1 MSKDPSARV
10 GRWFRERIYWPRT
23 SIGSVAEEGPVH
35 AMGGYARR
43 GSRTG
48 EPEDEEMLQ
57 YPTSHSNLSS
67 LNLGDAPSWYL
78 EGAPP
83 QPTEERAETQS
94 GTERSTVR
102 GGGKDG
108 EAYCERALRAALG
121 DPSNLAP
128 LSPYLPQRAVSP
140 LPLRPS
146 SVGGTP
152 ASAVSQHSPGR
163 VVVRRLIRHVSPL
176 SVVRGSSVGTP
187 ASGSDQLLYR
197 VSPLPVDVE
206 GEGGLSYAC
215 VGARAR
221 SPSPLRRVVS
231 VRGGSPQAA
240 GMRLRSPERAPSS
253 RSLDVSAGGEPG
265 YSGPEERTGSRTIGS
280 SLAAVEAVQWRYGSD
295 SRDYDAAERDG
306 VHGTKGGA
314 LGERPTVRDAASS
327 TAASIG
333 RSPHS
338 YSNPYRRVL
347 AEVPQELVGASEA
360 ELAKD
365 RQQGRPPRATSAA
378 RLPREQWSGEEEE
391 EGLDADRNSVDDVVE
406 ALQDEG
412 EPETLEE
419 LPSTRQA
426 SPRQT
431 GQRRESAESLVSNT
445 LGSLSSSEPSILSA
459 VGCGDRPARAVPVTT
474 ETQTDDLGGCRD
486 DGGGVSPGEGVP
498 ARSPAVKAIG
508 HSAPP
513 PAHTPG
519 RHEYKVCTAESVK
532 SGARRT
538 PIYATPGWDERTQ
551 ELREKEARLEL
562 YLVESARRRELL
574 MDSIKKRQ
582 VSSQQRGAT
591 ARELDF
597 GGGSCRGRDQE
608 RSATSSA
615 AVHLYQRSIS
625 APRSMHR
632 RGGFRAALE
641 PVTRDE
647 CQNRDPNVD
656 DHRESRGR
664 ARVEAKRTASRSPV
678 EEAGPSGGVYV
689 AEGLPRQSAKRRRSS
704 WHGDR
709 HVEDGLR
716 RLISTQSPW
725 QLRPNDSEDWPL
737 PGRSSGGPGKRR
749 VEGPSRAATA
759 EIGELHSV
767 LSEVFWWPFA
777 LRRFGVCL
785 TGTGPISFVYFLSS
799 SSVWMDDPPTA
810 EALLLVPLSTEGE
823 GKSWLIRDAET
834 RSIGRKAE
842 CDIVVNADAVSG
854 HHCTVGL
861 NLLSPYARQEQKFVI
876 TVRNIGRSAT
886 FVDGH
891 RLEAAEE
898 DSLGGVE
905 KAVLPEIPRPAYSS
919 ASNAVDK
926 ALSPKQLST
935 AIRKEEEDRSIKLEA
950 TERSLRRARRQLQDY
965 RRMMEKLE
973 RSNLKLKDGN
983 DELTVRVRVLEAMA
997 QTKEIAWLLSR
1008 KPQSFGAKTAPGWK
1022 LRLQGVGILSGR
1034 LPMRAM
1040 RQMLAKH
1047 SAARE
1052 ANQVYGDCQTKNED
1066 LPPQVAECRRP
1077 KDEGDASVPRDDE
1090 ANKRARCYVVEVVD
1104 LRNA

>member
-1 MSKDPSARV
+1 MSRDPSARV

-48 EPEDEEMLQ
+48 EPEDEEMVRLQ

-83 QPTEERAETQS
+83 QPTEERLETQP
-94 GTERSTVR
+94 GTERSTAR

-128 LSPYLPQRAVSP
+128 VSPYLPQRAVSP

-152 ASAVSQHSPGR
+152 ASAVSQQSPGR
-163 VVVRRLIRHVSPL
+163 VVVRRVIRHVSPL

-187 ASGSDQLLYR
+187 VSASDQLLYR
-197 VSPLPVDVE
+197 GQLPGCIRLLSSQFLVSPVPMDVE
-206 GEGGLSYAC
+206 GEGGLPYAS

-240 GMRLRSPERAPSS
+240 GVRLRSPERAPSS
-253 RSLDVSAGGEPG
+253 RTLDGSAGGQPG
-265 YSGPEERTGSRTIGS
+265 YSGPQERTGGRAIGS
-280 SLAAVEAVQWRYGSD
+280 SLAAVEPVEERYGSD
-295 SRDYDAAERDG
+295 SRDYAAAERDG
-306 VHGTKGGA
+306 VHETKGGA
-314 LGERPTVRDAASS
+314 LGERLTVRDAASS
-327 TAASIG
+327 TAPSIG

-347 AEVPQELVGASEA
+347 AEGPQELLGASEA
-360 ELAKD
+360 ETVRDGQQA
-365 RQQGRPPRATSAA
+365 QGRPPRATSAA
-378 RLPREQWSGEEEE
+378 PLPREPWSGEEE
-391 EGLDADRNSVDDVVE
+391 EGLDADRNSVDHVVE

-426 SPRQT
+426 SPRQA

-459 VGCGDRPARAVPVTT
+459 VDCDDRPARAVPVTT

-486 DGGGVSPGEGVP
+486 DGGGVSPGEEAP
-498 ARSPAVKAIG
+498 ARSPPVKAIG
-508 HSAPP
+508 HNAPP

-519 RHEYKVCTAESVK
+519 RHGYKVCTAESVK

-538 PIYATPGWDERTQ
+538 PLYATPGWDERTQ

-625 APRSMHR
+625 APRSMHQR
-632 RGGFRAALE
+632 DGFRAALE

-647 CQNRDPNVD
+647 CQNRDPNVG

-709 HVEDGLR
+709 HRTVFGD
-716 RLISTQSPW
+716 
-725 QLRPNDSEDWPL
+725 
-737 PGRSSGGPGKRR
+737 
-749 VEGPSRAATA
+749 PS
-759 EIGELHSV
+759 
-767 LSEVFWWPFA
+767 
-777 LRRFGVCL
+777 
-785 TGTGPISFVYFLSS
+785 
-799 SSVWMDDPPTA
+799 
-810 EALLLVPLSTEGE
+810 PLSPHG
-823 GKSWLIRDAET
+823 S
-834 RSIGRKAE
+834 
-842 CDIVVNADAVSG
+842 
-854 HHCTVGL
+854 
-861 NLLSPYARQEQKFVI
+861 YARTILRTGRFLDDRREGLGNDEWRALAERLRQKSENYIV
-876 TVRNIGRSAT
+876 SC
-886 FVDGH
+886 
-891 RLEAAEE
+891 
-898 DSLGGVE
+898 
-905 KAVLPEIPRPAYSS
+905 PRSS
-919 ASNAVDK
+919 ASH
-926 ALSPKQLST
+926 L
-935 AIRKEEEDRSIKLEA
+935 
-950 TERSLRRARRQLQDY
+950 
-965 RRMMEKLE
+965 
-973 RSNLKLKDGN
+973 
-983 DELTVRVRVLEAMA
+983 
-997 QTKEIAWLLSR
+997 
-1008 KPQSFGAKTAPGWK
+1008 
-1022 LRLQGVGILSGR
+1022 
-1034 LPMRAM
+1034 
-1040 RQMLAKH
+1040 H
-1047 SAARE
+1047 
-1052 ANQVYGDCQTKNED
+1052 
-1066 LPPQVAECRRP
+1066 
-1077 KDEGDASVPRDDE
+1077 
-1090 ANKRARCYVVEVVD
+1090 
-1104 LRNA
+1104 

>member
-48 EPEDEEMLQ
+48 EPEDEEMVRLQ

-83 QPTEERAETQS
+83 QPTEERLETQP
-94 GTERSTVR
+94 GTEHSTVR

-128 LSPYLPQRAVSP
+128 VSPYLPQRAVSP

-152 ASAVSQHSPGR
+152 ASAVSQQSPGR
-163 VVVRRLIRHVSPL
+163 VVVRRVIRHVSPL

-187 ASGSDQLLYR
+187 VSASDQLRYR

-206 GEGGLSYAC
+206 GEGGLSYAS

-231 VRGGSPQAA
+231 VRGGSPQTAE
-240 GMRLRSPERAPSS
+240 MRLRSPERAPSS
-253 RSLDVSAGGEPG
+253 HTLDRSAGGEPG
-265 YSGPEERTGSRTIGS
+265 YSGPQERTGSRPIGS
-280 SLAAVEAVQWRYGSD
+280 SLTAVEVVEGRYGSD
-295 SRDYDAAERDG
+295 SRGYAAAERDG
-306 VHGTKGGA
+306 GHETKGGA
-314 LGERPTVRDAASS
+314 HGERLTVRDAASS

-347 AEVPQELVGASEA
+347 AEVPQELVEGSEV
-360 ELAKD
+360 EMAKD
-365 RQQGRPPRATSAA
+365 GQQGRPPRAQSAA
-378 RLPREQWSGEEEE
+378 RLPREPWSGEEEE
-391 EGLDADRNSVDDVVE
+391 EGLDGDRNSVDDVVE

-459 VGCGDRPARAVPVTT
+459 VDCDDRPARAVPVTT
-474 ETQTDDLGGCRD
+474 ETQTEDLGGCRD
-486 DGGGVSPGEGVP
+486 DGGGISPGEEAP
-498 ARSPAVKAIG
+498 ARSAAVKALG
-508 HSAPP
+508 HNVPP

-519 RHEYKVCTAESVK
+519 RHGYKVCTAESVN

-538 PIYATPGWDERTQ
+538 PLYTTPGWDERTQ

-608 RSATSSA
+608 SVPDHIRTASAYACHQPSAVGPSSSAQYEASRSRDSVVLRYFRSATS
-615 AVHLYQRSIS
+615 VHLYQRSIS
-625 APRSMHR
+625 APRSMHQR
-632 RGGFRAALE
+632 VDYRAAFE
-641 PVTRDE
+641 PMRDE
-647 CQNRDPNVD
+647 GQNRDPNVSV
-656 DHRESRGR
+656 HRESRGR

-678 EEAGPSGGVYV
+678 EDAGPSGGVYV
-689 AEGLPRQSAKRRRSS
+689 AEGLPRQSTKRRRSS

-709 HVEDGLR
+709 HRTVFG
-716 RLISTQSPW
+716 
-725 QLRPNDSEDWPL
+725 DS
-737 PGRSSGGPGKRR
+737 S
-749 VEGPSRAATA
+749 
-759 EIGELHSV
+759 
-767 LSEVFWWPFA
+767 
-777 LRRFGVCL
+777 
-785 TGTGPISFVYFLSS
+785 
-799 SSVWMDDPPTA
+799 
-810 EALLLVPLSTEGE
+810 PLSPHG
-823 GKSWLIRDAET
+823 S
-834 RSIGRKAE
+834 
-842 CDIVVNADAVSG
+842 
-854 HHCTVGL
+854 
-861 NLLSPYARQEQKFVI
+861 YARTI
-876 TVRNIGRSAT
+876 LRTGR
-886 FVDGH
+886 FLD
-891 RLEAAEE
+891 
-898 DSLGGVE
+898 
-905 KAVLPEIPRPAYSS
+905 
-919 ASNAVDK
+919 
-926 ALSPKQLST
+926 
-935 AIRKEEEDRSIKLEA
+935 DRREGL
-950 TERSLRRARRQLQDY
+950 
-965 RRMMEKLE
+965 
-973 RSNLKLKDGN
+973 GN
-983 DELTVRVRVLEAMA
+983 DEWRALAER
-997 QTKEIAWLLSR
+997 
-1008 KPQSFGAKTAPGWK
+1008 
-1022 LRLQGVGILSGR
+1022 LRQKSENYIVSCPR
-1034 LPMRAM
+1034 
-1040 RQMLAKH
+1040 
-1047 SAARE
+1047 S
-1052 ANQVYGDCQTKNED
+1052 
-1066 LPPQVAECRRP
+1066 
-1077 KDEGDASVPRDDE
+1077 SVSH
-1090 ANKRARCYVVEVVD
+1090 
-1104 LRNA
+1104 LH